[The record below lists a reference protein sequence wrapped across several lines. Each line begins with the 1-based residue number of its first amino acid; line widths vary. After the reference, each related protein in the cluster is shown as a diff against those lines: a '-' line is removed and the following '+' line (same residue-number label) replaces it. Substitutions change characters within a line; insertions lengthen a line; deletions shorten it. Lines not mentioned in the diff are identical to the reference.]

1 MIDLHKERPDVDIP
15 QILLKSTI
23 LAMILTLPSLG
34 IFLGIYFGTG
44 NLLIG
49 AVVGFGIHF
58 VTLAFVGRISTWLV
72 RILS

>member
-1 MIDLHKERPDVDIP
+1 MIDLHKEKPDVDIT

>member
-1 MIDLHKERPDVDIP
+1 MIDLHKEKPDVDIT

-44 NLLIG
+44 NLLVG

-58 VTLAFVGRISTWLV
+58 VTLAFVGRISSWLV

>member
-1 MIDLHKERPDVDIP
+1 MIDLHKEKPDVDIT
-15 QILLKSTI
+15 QIILKSTI

-58 VTLAFVGRISTWLV
+58 VTLAFVGRISSWLV

>member
-1 MIDLHKERPDVDIP
+1 MIDLHKEKPDVDIS

>member
-1 MIDLHKERPDVDIP
+1 MIDLHKEKPDVDIT

-44 NLLIG
+44 NLLVG

>member
-1 MIDLHKERPDVDIP
+1 MIDLHKEKPAVDIT
-15 QILLKSTI
+15 QIILKSTI

-58 VTLAFVGRISTWLV
+58 VTLAFVGRISSWLV

>member
-1 MIDLHKERPDVDIP
+1 MIDLHKEKPDVDIT
-15 QILLKSTI
+15 QIILKSTI